1 MEYENRVVILLNF
14 LGFRELIDVTASHS
28 SLIERIALAIDRI
41 KEMGSGMEIHQS
53 MQMTQISN
61 SVAVSFAVTERSAVS
76 WLMDGIGFCVVD
88 LVQQGYLLRGGV
100 TEGMLLHT
108 GQQLFGP
115 AMARAH
121 ELESVIALR
130 PRIIVD
136 SAVLDPANEPPEIQP
151 NGTFQRGHAE
161 SFLSVDDDGW
171 QYIDYTSWEAVVNTI
186 GVDEAAYP
194 DYLQLLSPL
203 VQKMLLHQDLRVKQ
217 KGLWLHARYLRA
229 IQYVEQLP
237 EESEWKWRNPEAH
250 AALAGLPQFEAEAL
264 EAEEAIAISMSVD
277 ESPDFSL

>member
-1 MEYENRVVILLNF
+1 MEYENRVVIILNF
-14 LGFRELIDVTASHS
+14 LGFRELIDVTASYP
-28 SLIERIALAIDRI
+28 SLIERISLAIDRI

-61 SVAVSFAVTERSAVS
+61 SVVVSFVITERSAVS

-100 TEGMLLHT
+100 TEGLLLHT

-121 ELESVIALR
+121 ELESAIALQ

-136 SAVLDPANEPPEIQP
+136 STVLDPANEQPEIQP

-161 SFLSVDDDGW
+161 SFLSVDEDGW
-171 QYIDYTSWEAVVNTI
+171 QYIDYTSWDAVVNTI

-203 VQKMLLHQDLRVKQ
+203 IQKMLLHQDLRVKQ

-250 AALAGLPQFEAEAL
+250 AALAGLPQFETEAF
-264 EAEEAIAISMSVD
+264 EAEEAIAISMSAD

>member
-1 MEYENRVVILLNF
+1 M
-14 LGFRELIDVTASHS
+14 
-28 SLIERIALAIDRI
+28 
-41 KEMGSGMEIHQS
+41 
-53 MQMTQISN
+53 
-61 SVAVSFAVTERSAVS
+61 
-76 WLMDGIGFCVVD
+76 
-88 LVQQGYLLRGGV
+88 
-100 TEGMLLHT
+100 
-108 GQQLFGP
+108 
-115 AMARAH
+115 
-121 ELESVIALR
+121 
-130 PRIIVD
+130 
-136 SAVLDPANEPPEIQP
+136 
-151 NGTFQRGHAE
+151 
-161 SFLSVDDDGW
+161 
-171 QYIDYTSWEAVVNTI
+171 VNTI

-264 EAEEAIAISMSVD
+264 EAEEAIAISMSAD

>member
-14 LGFRELIDVTASHS
+14 LGFRELIDVTASYA

-41 KEMGSGMEIHQS
+41 KELGNGMEIHQS
-53 MQMTQISN
+53 MRMTQISN
-61 SVAVSFAVTERSAVS
+61 SVAVSFVVSERSAVS

-108 GQQLFGP
+108 GHQLFGP

-121 ELESVIALR
+121 ELESEIALH

-136 SAVLDPANEPPEIQP
+136 SAVFDPTGEHPQIQR
-151 NGTFQRGHAE
+151 NGSQQLGHAE

-171 QYIDYTSWEAVVNTI
+171 QYIDYTSWDAVVSTI
-186 GVDEAAYP
+186 GVDESAYP
-194 DYLQLLSPL
+194 DYLHRLSQLVHKLL
-203 VQKMLLHQDLRVKQ
+203 VHPDLGVKK
-217 KGLWLHARYLRA
+217 KGLWLHTRYLRA
-229 IQYVEQLP
+229 LHYIAQLP
-237 EESEWKWRNPEAH
+237 DESEWRWRNPEAYTTF
-250 AALAGLPQFEAEAL
+250 LGLPQFEAESI
-264 EAEEAIAISMSVD
+264 ETEEAIAISMSVD